1 AMHRPNT
8 NCPEASRSSPPNSG
22 EPNSSAKTSS
32 TATPSTPAPASRNFV
47 QGSPLASASEPAMTS
62 YGLPAS
68 HNLQSTQMPV
78 RGSHLGAVRCTTLYA
93 LIGWAY
99 IVRTAILKARVR
111 CTKLYEVRTKSE
123 RSYTFG
129 SPKASN
135 SERKRRSRAAPHMR
149 LGGRVMRAVRRELW
163 ETSRGHGV
171 ATVQMAY
178 DEKRRELRWFGA
190 DL

>member
-1 AMHRPNT
+1 MG
-8 NCPEASRSSPPNSG
+8 CPPLIISKAHKCPYEAHISG
-22 EPNSSAKTSS
+22 P
-32 TATPSTPAPASRNFV
+32 
-47 QGSPLASASEPAMTS
+47 
-62 YGLPAS
+62 
-68 HNLQSTQMPV
+68 
-78 RGSHLGAVRCTTLYA
+78 VRCTTLYA

-163 ETSRGHGV
+163 QTSGGHGV
-171 ATVQMAY
+171 ETLQMHY
-178 DEKRRELRWFGA
+178 DVKQRDLRWFGA